1 MKLFETDK
9 KASFRT
15 KLERRLF
22 NIFPAYRSTGA
33 RVMFISHD
41 YSEIHIK
48 LRLYWRTRNYV
59 GTVFGGSIF
68 GALDPMHMIQLIRLL
83 GDDYV
88 VWDKEANV
96 RFIRPISKPVFA
108 RFLVTEG
115 LLDGIRKEVAEKKE
129 IHRVMHSQFE
139 DHTGKVYATVDKTVY
154 IAKKEYYKAKRKAKK
169 EKKV

>member
-1 MKLFETDK
+1 MKLFETSK
-9 KASFRT
+9 QASLKT

-33 RVMFISHD
+33 RVKFISHD
-41 YSEIHIK
+41 YSEIHVK

-88 VWDKEANV
+88 VWDKEAKV
-96 RFIRPISKPVFA
+96 RFLRPVSKPVFA
-108 RFLVTEG
+108 RFLVTDD
-115 LLDGIRKEVAEKKE
+115 LLDEIRKEVAEKKE

-139 DHTGKVYATVDKTVY
+139 DRHGKVYATVDKTIY
-154 IAKKEYYKAKRKAKK
+154 IADKTFYKNKQRLRKTQTA
-169 EKKV
+169 

>member
-9 KASFRT
+9 KSSLKTRFQC
-15 KLERRLF
+15 LLF
-22 NIFPAYRSTGA
+22 NFFPAYRSTGA
-33 RVMFISHD
+33 RVKFISND
-41 YSEIHIK
+41 YSEIHVK

-68 GALDPMHMIQLIRLL
+68 GALDPMHMIQLIKLL

-96 RFIRPISKPVFA
+96 RFLRPVSSPVFA
-108 RFLVTEG
+108 RFLVTDELIG
-115 LLDGIRKEVAEKKE
+115 EIRKEVTEKKE

-139 DHTGKVYATVDKTVY
+139 DRNGKVYATVDKTVY
-154 IAKKEYYKAKRKAKK
+154 IALKDYYKSKRKAKR
-169 EKKV
+169 EKRT